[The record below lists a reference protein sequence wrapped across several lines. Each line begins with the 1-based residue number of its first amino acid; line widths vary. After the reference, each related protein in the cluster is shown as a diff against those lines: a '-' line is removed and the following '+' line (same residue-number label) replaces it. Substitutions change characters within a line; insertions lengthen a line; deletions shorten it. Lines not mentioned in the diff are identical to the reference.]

1 MRVEVVAQRSEYGH
15 FDFSGVDACLG
26 LAAPPFL
33 RRYMGYI
40 ISISCALFV
49 CVDRRHAVAPLVK
62 NAAGEN

>member
-33 RRYMGYI
+33 QRCMGYI

-49 CVDRRHAVAPLVK
+49 WTGVMRLPARQKCG
-62 NAAGEN
+62 GEN